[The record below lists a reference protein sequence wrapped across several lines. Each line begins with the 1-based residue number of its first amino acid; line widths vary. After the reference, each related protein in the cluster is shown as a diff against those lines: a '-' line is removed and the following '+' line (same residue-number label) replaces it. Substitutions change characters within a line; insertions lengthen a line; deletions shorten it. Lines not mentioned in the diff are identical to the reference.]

1 MTRIRQQQ
9 QKYTRSEICILLLS
23 FMFTLA
29 VICSCVYVVKG
40 ARQRAAAEQEIRLAE
55 NDSAANDIAEQTGE
69 KYILIEKEKLND
81 GIHITN
87 QAQRNSAFEELMRE
101 IADKTQ

>member
-1 MTRIRQQQ
+1 MIRIK
-9 QKYTRSEICILLLS
+9 QKHQKFTKSEICILLLS
-23 FMFTLA
+23 LILTFS
-29 VICSCVYVVKG
+29 VICSCVYVVND
-40 ARQRAAAEQEIRLAE
+40 ARQKATAEQEVQLAE

-69 KYILIEKEKLND
+69 KYILIEKERLND